1 MKRLAL
7 SVAGAL
13 VIATI
18 LTFAFVLP
26 AEFGIDPL
34 GTGQTLGLVGLSG
47 KNVGETP
54 NTASDKKPIPDTRTF
69 YLAPYESI
77 ELKYRLESGDGLIYL
92 WDATGAVVFDLH
104 AEPDEGGED
113 KAQSFA
119 LGRAQWGSGTYVAP
133 FTGIHGWF
141 WENRTF
147 DSVAVNV
154 KTYGFMMTAIEYRDN
169 DSISYQ
175 LGTGEE

>member
-7 SVAGAL
+7 SVTGAL
-13 VIATI
+13 AIATI

-34 GTGQTLGLVGLSG
+34 GSGQMLGLIGLYG
-47 KNVGETP
+47 KDIGEL
-54 NTASDKKPIPDTRTF
+54 NTVSDKKPIPDARTF

-77 ELKYRLESGDGLIYL
+77 ELKYHLESGDGLIYS
-92 WDATGAVVFDLH
+92 WDATGEVVFDLH

-113 KAQSFA
+113 RAQSFA
-119 LGRAQWGSGTYVAP
+119 LGRAQRGSGTYVAP

-147 DSVAVNV
+147 DSIAVNI
-154 KTYGFMMTAIEYRDN
+154 KTYGFMMTAIEYQDN
-169 DSISYQ
+169 DSVSYQ
-175 LGTGEE
+175 LGTGKE